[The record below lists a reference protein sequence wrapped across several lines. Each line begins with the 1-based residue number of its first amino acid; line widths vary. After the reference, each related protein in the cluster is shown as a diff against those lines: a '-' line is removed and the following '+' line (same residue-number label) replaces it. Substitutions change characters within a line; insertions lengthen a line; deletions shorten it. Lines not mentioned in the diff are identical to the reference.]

1 MKEIL
6 TPTILLDWNKASQN
20 LQRMLEKANL
30 NGIALRPHMKTPQSV
45 EVGRRMRAMGVRAIT
60 VSSLEMAEYFA
71 EDGWD
76 DITVAFPI
84 NVREVGKIFRLS
96 RKIALNILVVNP
108 ESIDHLT
115 ENFPGEI
122 GVFIKIDVGTHR
134 TGLLPDDDAS
144 IQQCLEKIVA
154 APSLHFK
161 GFLAHAGHSYR
172 AKTKK
177 AIMEVYKSSSAI
189 FKSLRK
195 KYQNAYPGLIISP
208 GDTPTC
214 SVAKKWPAVDELR
227 PGNFIF
233 YDLMQVEIGSCKL
246 ADIAVALAC
255 PVVAKHADRKEVI
268 VYGGGI
274 HLSKDRL
281 EWKGKTIF
289 GRPVLLKG
297 TGWEMPDTTSYVRSI
312 SQEHGVIKCSATL
325 FKKLE
330 IGGLVGIL
338 PVHSCMMA
346 DLMNGYLT
354 TGGEFWGKMTK

>member
-20 LQRMLEKANL
+20 MQRMLDKAAQ
-30 NGIALRPHMKTPQSV
+30 NGLTLRPHLKTAQSV
-45 EVGRRMRAMGVRAIT
+45 EIGRRIREMGVNAIT

-96 RKIALNILVVNP
+96 RKVALNILIVNP
-108 ESIDHLT
+108 ESVDYLQ
-115 ENFPGEI
+115 EPFPGKV

-134 TGLLPDDDAS
+134 TGLDPDDDEM
-144 IQQCLEKIVA
+144 IHKCLEKIEA
-154 APSLHFK
+154 APSLSFK

-172 AKTKK
+172 SRTKK
-177 AIMEVYKSSSAI
+177 AILEVHQSSLKKLNA
-189 FKSLRK
+189 LRN
-195 KYQNAYPGLIISP
+195 KYIKQFPDLIIAP

-214 SVAKKWPAVDELR
+214 SVAKKWTGVDEIR

-233 YDLMQVEIGSCKL
+233 YDLMQVEIGSCKM
-246 ADIAVALAC
+246 ADIAVAMAC
-255 PVVAKHADRKEVI
+255 PIVAKHADRKEIV

-297 TGWEMPDTTSYVRSI
+297 NGWEMPDTTSYVRMI

-330 IGGLVGIL
+330 VGGLVGIL